1 MRQRRPAIVQL
12 EIRMHIPNFI
22 NSGIDYDPGFSV
34 LFEGSG
40 TEGGNGGGCGA
51 ASNEYSVINDWVFWE
66 SVSAFIVAVII
77 ILVVVLFVSTPKGF
91 EIVRGRKTV
100 RAMRRTLRKHTSSG
114 EFHLTNGSLT
124 PEELIPTL

>member
-51 ASNEYSVINDWVFWE
+51 ASNEVE
-66 SVSAFIVAVII
+66 I
-77 ILVVVLFVSTPKGF
+77 ILPWLSLAFVILAIFFVFLGIVVNEIRILKKKYDVYKYFKKVRKDIQTEVLYS
-91 EIVRGRKTV
+91 
-100 RAMRRTLRKHTSSG
+100 
-114 EFHLTNGSLT
+114 
-124 PEELIPTL
+124 